1 MASASWI
8 GTAIGLRIS
17 SPPATTASSYSNR
30 RWEVNPGTSGPAL
43 TRRVRIA
50 GRARS
55 ASAPW
60 AATASSPRSS
70 RGTDAVVYTAGDS
83 EGGLWLREVIGTE
96 FEGGHALIAVDLND
110 DGYDEIVAGG
120 RGGDWALMIYRY
132 LPSSDSWEKIPLDI
146 GGVAVSGLYIS
157 DINGDGALDIV
168 AIGGATDNVVF
179 YENSR

>member
-1 MASASWI
+1 M
-8 GTAIGLRIS
+8 T
-17 SPPATTASSYSNR
+17 PARAY
-30 RWEVNPGTSGPAL
+30 AL
-43 TRRVRIA
+43 NF
-50 GRARS
+50 G
-55 ASAPW
+55 
-60 AATASSPRSS
+60 
-70 RGTDAVVYTAGDS
+70 
-83 EGGLWLREVIGTE
+83 E
-96 FEGGHALIAVDLND
+96 EGGHALIAVDLND

-157 DINGDGALDIV
+157 DINGDGAPDIV